1 MNLTDSG
8 SRAGNAIKK
17 IMDECI
23 KKVDNSNLDISE
35 KIIYDLYGLVS
46 NKKLNFEFVKLINSV
61 MNIEIVYK
69 SGIYSH
75 TYEMYCEGL
84 KIAECTCEMKFEND
98 GSNYSCVFES
108 DGIKT
113 TLEYEVNK
121 DKYTMFSD
129 YSYKD
134 LYRYKKGVDNM
145 FK

>member
-8 SRAGNAIKK
+8 SRVGNAIKK
-17 IMDECI
+17 IMDKCI
-23 KKVDNSNLDISE
+23 EEANNSNLEISN
-35 KIIYDLYGLVS
+35 KIIYGLYSLVS
-46 NKKLNFEFVKLINSV
+46 NKKLNFEFINLINSV
-61 MNIEIVYK
+61 MNIKIVTK
-69 SGIYSH
+69 SGIYVY

-84 KIAECTCEMKFEND
+84 KIAECTYNMNTIKYD
-98 GSNYSCVFES
+98 DNYNIIFES
-108 DGIKT
+108 EGIKT

-134 LYRYKKGVDNM
+134 LYRYKKEVDNM

>member
-1 MNLTDSG
+1 MNFLEDE
-8 SRAGNAIKK
+8 SRAGKASKN
-17 IMDECI
+17 IMYECI
-23 KKVDNSNLDISE
+23 KKTIDSGVKISD
-35 KIIYDLYGLVS
+35 KIIYGLYGLVS

-113 TLEYEVNK
+113 TLEYEANK

-134 LYRYKKGVDNM
+134 LYRYKKEVDNM

>member
-17 IMDECI
+17 IMDKCI
-23 KKVDNSNLDISE
+23 KEANNSNLEISN
-35 KIIYDLYGLVS
+35 KIIYGLYSLVS

-61 MNIEIVYK
+61 MNIEIVYR
-69 SGIYSH
+69 SGIYSY

-84 KIAECTCEMKFEND
+84 KIAECTYKMKFEND

-113 TLEYEVNK
+113 TPEYEANK

-134 LYRYKKGVDNM
+134 LYRYKKEVDNM